1 MKPSTTAADETI
13 SGRETYRR
21 LFQYVKPYKRQ
32 FTFAILGM
40 VAYSITEASFAAIMK
55 PLLDAGFVERDK
67 SAIAMLPLLIVVI
80 FLVRGVAGFAST
92 YYMSW
97 IGWRIIKEIRADIFN
112 KYLSMPTQYYD
123 NASSGELISKVT
135 FNTQNVANA
144 ATSTITVA
152 IRDTLTALGLFALM
166 FYLSWE
172 LSLIFLIIGPIIGVI
187 VTSVSKKFR
196 SINRGIQNSM
206 GEVSHVIEEAVEGQ
220 RVVKIFG
227 GHEYERRQ
235 FEKVNELNR
244 GLNMRETMTKAANA
258 PMIQLLI
265 AIALSIIIWLAT
277 SGEVIDDI
285 SPGTFMAFISA
296 MLMLFA
302 PMRRLTMMNV
312 QLQKG
317 IAAGESVFATLDQAS
332 ENDSGSRDLENAE
345 LDIKFENIVFRY
357 SDDKSPVLNNVS
369 LNVKAGETVALVGES
384 GSGKTSLVNLLPRL
398 YETSDGVI
406 TIGGVD
412 TSELRL
418 ESLRSKIAYVSQDVT
433 LFNDT
438 IANNIAYGALQ
449 DVPLEKIKAASV
461 AAHADDFIQRMDDG
475 YDTFIGE
482 NGVML
487 SGGQR
492 QRLAIAR
499 ALLKNAPILILDEAT
514 SALDTESERKVQ
526 VGLNALL
533 EGRTTLVI
541 AHRLSTIESADR
553 IVVMQQGNIVEQGTH
568 AQLISANGHY
578 AHLHSLQ
585 FHQEK
590 S

>member
-1 MKPSTTAADETI
+1 
-13 SGRETYRR
+13 
-21 LFQYVKPYKRQ
+21 
-32 FTFAILGM
+32 
-40 VAYSITEASFAAIMK
+40 
-55 PLLDAGFVERDK
+55 
-67 SAIAMLPLLIVVI
+67 
-80 FLVRGVAGFAST
+80 
-92 YYMSW
+92 
-97 IGWRIIKEIRADIFN
+97 
-112 KYLSMPTQYYD
+112 
-123 NASSGELISKVT
+123 
-135 FNTQNVANA
+135 
-144 ATSTITVA
+144 
-152 IRDTLTALGLFALM
+152 
-166 FYLSWE
+166 
-172 LSLIFLIIGPIIGVI
+172 
-187 VTSVSKKFR
+187 
-196 SINRGIQNSM
+196 
-206 GEVSHVIEEAVEGQ
+206 
-220 RVVKIFG
+220 
-227 GHEYERRQ
+227 
-235 FEKVNELNR
+235 
-244 GLNMRETMTKAANA
+244 MRETMTKAANA

-332 ENDSGSRDLENAE
+332 ENDSGTRDLKNAE

-398 YETSDGVI
+398 YETTEGVI

-449 DVPLEKIKAASV
+449 DVPIEKIKAASV

>member
-1 MKPSTTAADETI
+1 MKPSNSAAVPI

-21 LFQYVKPYKRQ
+21 LFEYVKPYKRQ

-80 FLVRGVAGFAST
+80 FVVRGIAGFAST

-172 LSLIFLIIGPIIGVI
+172 LSLIFLLIGPIIGII

-196 SINRGIQNSM
+196 SINRGIQTSM
-206 GEVSHVIEEAVEGQ
+206 GDVSHVIEEAVEGQ

-317 IAAGESVFATLDQAS
+317 IAAGESVFAILDEIS
-332 ENDSGSRDLENAE
+332 ENDSGTRDLENAK
-345 LDIKFENIVFRY
+345 LDIKFENILFRY
-357 SDDKSPVLNNVS
+357 TDDKSPVLNNVS
-369 LNVKAGETVALVGES
+369 LNVRAGETVALVGES

-398 YETSDGVI
+398 YETTEGLI

-449 DVPLEKIKAASV
+449 DVPIEKIKAAAV

-475 YDTFIGE
+475 YETFIGE

-526 VGLNALL
+526 GGLNALL

-568 AQLISANGHY
+568 AELINANGHY

-585 FHQEK
+585 FRQEK
-590 S
+590 G

>member
-1 MKPSTTAADETI
+1 MIKPKLTAEPI

-21 LFQYVKPYKRQ
+21 LFEYVKPYKRQ
-32 FTFAILGM
+32 FIFAILGM
-40 VAYSITEASFAAIMK
+40 VAYSATEASFAALMK

-67 SAIAMLPLLIVVI
+67 SAITLLPLLIVTI
-80 FLVRGVAGFAST
+80 FVVRGVAGFAST

-152 IRDTLTALGLFALM
+152 VRDSLTSLGLFALM

-172 LSLIFLIIGPIIGVI
+172 LSLIFLIIGPVIGVI

-206 GEVSHVIEEAVEGQ
+206 GDVSHVIEEAVEGQ

-227 GHEYERRQ
+227 GHEYERQQ
-235 FEKVNELNR
+235 FERVNELNR

-317 IAAGESVFATLDQAS
+317 IAAGESVFAILDEVS
-332 ENDSGSRDLENAE
+332 ENDTGTLELKNADQE
-345 LDIKFENIVFRY
+345 IKFENILFRY
-357 SDDKSPVLNNVS
+357 TNDKASVLNNVS
-369 LNVKAGETVALVGES
+369 LTVKAGETVALVGES

-398 YETSDGVI
+398 YETTEGMI

-412 TSELRL
+412 TSSIRL

-449 DVPLEKIKAASV
+449 DVPLEQVKAAAV
-461 AAHADDFIQRMDDG
+461 AAHADDFIQRLDSG
-475 YDTFIGE
+475 YETFIGE
-482 NGVML
+482 NGAML

-526 VGLNALL
+526 EGLNALL
-533 EGRTTLVI
+533 DGRTTLVI

-553 IVVMQQGNIVEQGTH
+553 IIVMERGNIVEQGTH
-568 AQLISANGHY
+568 AELIKAGGHY

-585 FHQEK
+585 FHQGK
-590 S
+590 G

>member
-1 MKPSTTAADETI
+1 MKNSEPANEPI

-21 LFQYVKPYKRQ
+21 LFEYVKPYKRQ
-32 FTFAILGM
+32 FIFATIGM
-40 VAYSITEASFAAIMK
+40 VAYSVTEASFAALMK

-67 SAIAMLPLLIVVI
+67 SVITLLPLLIITI
-80 FLVRGVAGFAST
+80 FVVRGVAGFAST

-97 IGWRIIKEIRADIFN
+97 IGWRVIKEIRADLFN

-135 FNTQNVANA
+135 FNTQNVAHA
-144 ATSTITVA
+144 ATTTLTIL
-152 IRDTLTALGLFALM
+152 IRDSLTAIGLFALM

-172 LSLIFLIIGPIIGVI
+172 LSLIFLIIGPVIGVI

-206 GEVSHVIEEAVEGQ
+206 GDVSRVIEEAVEGQ

-227 GHEYERRQ
+227 GHEYERQQ

-244 GLNMRETMTKAANA
+244 HLNMLETITKAANA
-258 PMIQLLI
+258 PIIQLLV

-277 SGEVIDDI
+277 SGEVINDI

-317 IAAGESVFATLDQAS
+317 IAAGESVFATLDEVS
-332 ENDSGSRDLENAE
+332 ENDTGILELENVDYE
-345 LDIKFENIVFRY
+345 IKFDNILFRY
-357 SDDKSPVLNNVS
+357 TNDKPQVLNNVS
-369 LNVKAGETVALVGES
+369 LTVKAGETVAFVGES

-398 YETSDGVI
+398 YETTEGLI

-412 TSELRL
+412 ISDIRL
-418 ESLRSKIAYVSQDVT
+418 ESLRRKIAYVSQDVT

-449 DVPLEKIKAASV
+449 EVPLERVKAASI
-461 AAHADDFIQRMDDG
+461 AAHADDFIQRLDDG
-475 YDTFIGE
+475 YETFIGE
-482 NGVML
+482 NGMML

-526 VGLNALL
+526 EGLNALL
-533 EGRTTLVI
+533 DGRTTLVI

-553 IVVMQQGNIVEQGTH
+553 IIVMESGNIVEQGTH
-568 AQLISANGHY
+568 AELIKAGGHY

-585 FHQEK
+585 FRQVK
-590 S
+590 G